1 MIVDSGSESST
12 MRKFFLA
19 AVLSL
24 LFVPAISLAQL
35 SPEDTGLTT
44 TGNEVYGNA
53 PEDIGTFIGANV
65 ITPVLGLVGVI
76 FLILMIYGGIL
87 WMTGGGNTNQI
98 EKARNIIIAAISGIV
113 IISAAYAITNF
124 IFTSL
129 S

>member
-1 MIVDSGSESST
+1 

-98 EKARNIIIAAISGIV
+98 EKARNIIIAAIIGIV